1 MGGAKA
7 FEDAVVLCRLLKSGG
22 IGSLKTKES
31 AEALVHKFE
40 ASRFDRVKIIWDN
53 QWEISEGVYKKKLRS
68 TNPYLEWTQSFA
80 AWVKEG
86 V

>member
-1 MGGAKA
+1 MA
-7 FEDAVVLCRLLKSGG
+7 FEDAVVLYRLLKSGG

-53 QWEISEGVYKKKLRS
+53 QWEISEGVYKKKLS
-68 TNPYLEWTQSFA
+68 TSPSFEWTQSFA